1 MKLKVTNDIKNAM
14 KGIFIY
20 FVSNL
25 VVFPVYHLIKG
36 DFSWGDFF
44 SIVLLN
50 LIICLVIGAFFF
62 VGMQVP
68 EKKDEPRCTG
78 IRRRLPSCRRKS

>member
-25 VVFPVYHLIKG
+25 VVFPVYHLIKA
-36 DFSWGDFF
+36 DF
-44 SIVLLN
+44 
-50 LIICLVIGAFFF
+50 
-62 VGMQVP
+62 
-68 EKKDEPRCTG
+68 
-78 IRRRLPSCRRKS
+78 

>member
-68 EKKDEPRCTG
+68 ENMKLIPIKG
-78 IRRRLPSCRRKS
+78 IGQLADYLREC

>member
-1 MKLKVTNDIKNAM
+1 MKLKVTNDIKNVM

-36 DFSWGDFF
+36 DFSWEDFF

-50 LIICLVIGAFFF
+50 LIICLVIAAFFF

-68 EKKDEPRCTG
+68 ENKDE
-78 IRRRLPSCRRKS
+78 

>member
-1 MKLKVTNDIKNAM
+1 MKLKVTNDIKNVM

-36 DFSWGDFF
+36 DFSWDDFF

-50 LIICLVIGAFFF
+50 LIICLVITAFFF

-68 EKKDEPRCTG
+68 ENKDE
-78 IRRRLPSCRRKS
+78 

>member
-68 EKKDEPRCTG
+68 KKKDE
-78 IRRRLPSCRRKS
+78 